1 MLKPLS
7 FLLLLTCWV
16 EAQPRTLRTVGR
28 ILPSHNER
36 RPAVA
41 TLQGKLFE
49 ARAKVYVTDE
59 NTVRMRVEIINLAGS
74 QACYAMHG
82 SVFEGGGL
90 VLGSGGCNEVFH
102 EKKKGQKSTQQWDF
116 VVTPVDRK
124 NLQTFQIVLYEDT
137 VFVGRR

>member
-16 EAQPRTLRTVGR
+16 AAQPRTLRTVGR
-28 ILPSHNER
+28 ILPSHNEK

-41 TLQGKLFE
+41 TLRGKLFE
-49 ARAKVYVTDE
+49 ARAQVYVTDV
-59 NTVRMRVEIINLAGS
+59 NTVRMRVEIANLAGS
-74 QACYAMHG
+74 QAYYAVHG
-82 SVFEGGGL
+82 SVFDGGGL
-90 VLGSGGCNEVFH
+90 MLGSGGSSDVFH

-116 VVTPVDRK
+116 VVTPVNQK
-124 NLQTFQIVLYEDT
+124 KLQTFQIVLYEDT